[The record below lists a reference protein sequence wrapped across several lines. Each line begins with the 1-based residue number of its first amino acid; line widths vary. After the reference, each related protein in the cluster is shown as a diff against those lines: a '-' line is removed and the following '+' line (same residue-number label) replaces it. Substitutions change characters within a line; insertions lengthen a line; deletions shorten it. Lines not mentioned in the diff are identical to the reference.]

1 MGVTVRHRRGVRG
14 IPLYV
19 VLSWLLPRGRRFLLF
34 VEAVRQRGRQRG
46 VQGRLCVDRN
56 ISKGGQVEGVGDPIV
71 HIRGHSVAVDCV
83 CLFVFCFLDVAHV
96 SVGRWLLRLCLR
108 GVALGRGRMRGL
120 ARWRKCRSARA
131 VVYWK

>member
-56 ISKGGQVEGVGDPIV
+56 ISKGGLVEGR
-71 HIRGHSVAVDCV
+71 RGSNCAHSWSQC
-83 CLFVFCFLDVAHV
+83 
-96 SVGRWLLRLCLR
+96 
-108 GVALGRGRMRGL
+108 
-120 ARWRKCRSARA
+120 CR
-131 VVYWK
+131 